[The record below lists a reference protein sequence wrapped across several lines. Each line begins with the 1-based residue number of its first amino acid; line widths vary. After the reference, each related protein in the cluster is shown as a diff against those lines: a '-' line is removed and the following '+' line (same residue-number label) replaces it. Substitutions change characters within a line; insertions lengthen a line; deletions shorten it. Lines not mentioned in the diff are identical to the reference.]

1 MGGRDGTA
9 LAKHCKDSHFV
20 VKRPHMNKAMNYGF
34 ALTLGSSMC
43 WAADKVTAVPVSF
56 AKGANSARSGD

>member
-1 MGGRDGTA
+1 
-9 LAKHCKDSHFV
+9 
-20 VKRPHMNKAMNYGF
+20 MNKAMNYGF
-34 ALTLGSSMC
+34 ALTLGSSMG